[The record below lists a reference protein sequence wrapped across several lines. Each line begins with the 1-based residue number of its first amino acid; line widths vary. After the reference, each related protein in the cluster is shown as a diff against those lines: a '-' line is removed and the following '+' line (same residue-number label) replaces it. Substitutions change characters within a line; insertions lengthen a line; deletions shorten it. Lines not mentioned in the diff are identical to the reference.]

1 MVEILNLWSPI
12 TAENQSLMLT
22 LDPMQKLVNQARLA
36 DGLEEVNIQ
45 VVNEIGVD
53 FNLIIEHE
61 HMHCLLQFLSGLGPR
76 MSKRL
81 ISKTKSIG
89 KKLATRGEMLK
100 QQLLQSGV
108 YMSLVPFIKIR
119 IPQEDFGL
127 TNYG

>member
-1 MVEILNLWSPI
+1 
-12 TAENQSLMLT
+12 MLT
-22 LDPMQKLVNQARLA
+22 LDPMQKLVNQARLS

-61 HMHCLLQFLSGLGPR
+61 HTHCLLQFLSGLGPR

-81 ISKTKSIG
+81 ISKTKSLG
-89 KKLATRGEMLK
+89 KKLHTRGEMLK
-100 QQLLQSGV
+100 SNLLQSGV

-119 IPQEDFGL
+119 IP
-127 TNYG
+127 